1 MDLIVSSVVEV
12 QKWLVLKSKTFGQK
26 QHAQRKQLYFENTMN
41 VDVCQNCTYKVNFV
55 CQKLM
60 EFFDCFFIWKYNLGN
75 HPLLKTSFSNFNF
88 WTTLYSKI
96 MPDFWRADIHCIQ
109 KIQLFPLNK
118 LIFVPKIL
126 LFGTHHFWNSTNELT
141 LNGPTSDHQHLFQS
155 YLKVLTY

>member
-1 MDLIVSSVVEV
+1 MP
-12 QKWLVLKSKTFGQK
+12 KNRY
-26 QHAQRKQLYFENTMN
+26 AQRKTILRWIM
-41 VDVCQNCTYKVNFV
+41 V
-55 CQKLM
+55 CQKVPKSYFQSQFSM
-60 EFFDCFFIWKYNLGN
+60 SKIDGIFSKKNHFRISIWETFFCK
-75 HPLLKTSFSNFNF
+75 KTSFSNFNF

-96 MPDFWRADIHCIQ
+96 MPNFWRTDIHCIQ

-155 YLKVLTY
+155 YLNVLTYLIRFVNTRPYGLWN